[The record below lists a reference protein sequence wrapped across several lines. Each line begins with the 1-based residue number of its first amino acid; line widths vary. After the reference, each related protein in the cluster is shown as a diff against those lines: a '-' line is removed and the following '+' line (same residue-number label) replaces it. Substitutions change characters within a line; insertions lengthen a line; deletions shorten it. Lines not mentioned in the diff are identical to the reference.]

1 MSLLL
6 HLIKI
11 ILLYTIIKAPTNT
24 QFSFYIVWIRVVFL
38 SSAAFKA
45 WMKICSQIWKLELTG
60 SSRTT
65 DNPSRSRA
73 QSPPGSC
80 SSSRTTDNPIL
91 KFWFSGIKTNVS
103 LPEWGKRA
111 KIRSS
116 CPTFSCCAFFER
128 YVKLFRHVCEVVW
141 QVWHTFGQDLE
152 ILYMPRNSRGIW
164 DARQMFFFLCF
175 YGRRHENAF
184 TAKLKILCNNNRKY
198 CAFLHVAPTPF
209 RPLSQVKCKK
219 IRLKSHFMQGIVR
232 MAEFTVEHGATNL
245 YLSTKHSDFPPL
257 SMICC

>member
-1 MSLLL
+1 MMSLLL
-6 HLIKI
+6 HLIKT
-11 ILLYTIIKAPTNT
+11 ILLYTFILYTIIKAPTNT
-24 QFSFYIVWIRVVFL
+24 QFSFYIVWIMVVFL
-38 SSAAFKA
+38 ISAAFKA

-116 CPTFSCCAFFER
+116 CPTFSCCEFFER

-164 DARQMFFFLCF
+164 DARQMFFFF
-175 YGRRHENAF
+175 
-184 TAKLKILCNNNRKY
+184 
-198 CAFLHVAPTPF
+198 
-209 RPLSQVKCKK
+209 
-219 IRLKSHFMQGIVR
+219 
-232 MAEFTVEHGATNL
+232 
-245 YLSTKHSDFPPL
+245 
-257 SMICC
+257 